1 MSIGDFINDPFGAA
15 GKAMADLAPDSVRET
30 VHEAKETLNDMA
42 QSVVNPT
49 MPDANSVRQTFP
61 DGHTDTMYDDG
72 SRATEFADGSS
83 SAVFAD
89 GTRTTTFADGS
100 TSTVNPDG
108 SIIETVASHPDS
120 GAAGDFTDPNFD
132 LGSYASE
139 HGVAGPDLKSAAGII
154 LDDKENWDTNGP
166 TEQPQPSM
174 DSPSSGIIHPDPFA
188 DGIAPTAGEQAE
200 GYGAGGEY
208 GDGTSADVFNDA
220 GTLGEVTGP
229 ETHSLGENSMQDD
242 YQVDIGPA
250 QIEDPN
256 PIVVDIG
263 PAQEEEPDQTAG
275 EQAQY
280 AGADGYWGTSDYGG
294 SAAEEAAGS
303 GVSAY
308 GPGADPNYSLNPVGE
323 DGPAAPDYGP
333 GATGEVGGGAGGE
346 VTTDDSF
353 F

>member
-42 QSVVNPT
+42 QSIANPAA
-49 MPDANSVRQTFP
+49 PDADAVRQTFP
-61 DGHTDTMYDDG
+61 DGHVDTMYDDG
-72 SRATEFADGSS
+72 SRSTEFADGAG
-83 SAVFAD
+83 SAVMAD
-89 GTRTTTFADGS
+89 GTRTTTFADGGS
-100 TSTVNPDG
+100 STVNPDG
-108 SIIETVASHPDS
+108 SIVEIVGSSPDS
-120 GAAGDFTDPNFD
+120 GADFTDSNYD
-132 LGSYASE
+132 LGSYVNE
-139 HGVAGPDLKSAAGII
+139 HGIAGPDLKSAAGII

-166 TEQPQPSM
+166 TGQPPSNA
-174 DSPSSGIIHPDPFA
+174 DSPASGILHPDPLA
-188 DGIAPTAGEQAE
+188 DGMARSVGEQAE

-208 GDGTSADVFNDA
+208 GGDTSADVFGDA
-220 GTLGEVTGP
+220 GTLGEATGP
-229 ETHSLGENSMQDD
+229 ETYSLGENSMEND

-263 PAQEEEPDQTAG
+263 PAEEAEPDQTVG

-280 AGADGYWGTSDYGG
+280 SGAEGYWGTSDYGG

-323 DGPAAPDYGP
+323 DGPASPDYGP
-333 GATGEVGGGAGGE
+333 GATGELAGAGGE
-346 VTTDDSF
+346 VTTEDDWGIF
-353 F
+353 

>member
-30 VHEAKETLNDMA
+30 VEEAKSTLNDMA
-42 QSVVNPT
+42 QSVT
-49 MPDANSVRQTFP
+49 GPDANAMTQTFA
-61 DGHTDTMYDDG
+61 DGHTDTMFDDG
-72 SRATEFADGSS
+72 SRSTTFADGNSS
-83 SAVFAD
+83 SVSAD

-100 TSTVNPDG
+100 SSTVNPDG
-108 SIIETVASHPDS
+108 SIIETVASHPDGGTS
-120 GAAGDFTDPNFD
+120 GDFTDSNFD
-132 LGSYASE
+132 LGSYANE
-139 HGVAGPDLKSAAGII
+139 HGIAGPDLKSAAGII

-166 TEQPQPSM
+166 TEQPQPNI
-174 DSPSSGIIHPDPFA
+174 DSPASGILHPDPYA
-188 DGIAPTAGEQAE
+188 DGMSQPQTAGEQAE

-208 GDGTSADVFNDA
+208 TSGDVFGDA
-220 GTLGEVTGP
+220 GTLGETTGP
-229 ETHSLGENSMQDD
+229 ETYSLGENSMQNDV
-242 YQVDIGPA
+242 QVDIGPA

-263 PAQEEEPDQTAG
+263 PPQEEEPDQTAG

-280 AGADGYWGTSDYGG
+280 SGADGYWGTSDYGG

-308 GPGADPNYSLNPVGE
+308 GPDADPNYSVSPVGE

-333 GATGEVGGGAGGE
+333 GATGELAGAGGE
-346 VTTDDSF
+346 VTTEDDF
-353 F
+353 GIF